1 MRGLIYSRFL
11 EQLLSGGPRR
21 EKKVQRHKETK
32 KKATYAQSLTA
43 QNMVYALIKK
53 LFEIPDTKGK
63 SEAVTDASNG
73 ACKLAWSGIERDTQH
88 GLGETC

>member
-1 MRGLIYSRFL
+1 
-11 EQLLSGGPRR
+11 
-21 EKKVQRHKETK
+21 
-32 KKATYAQSLTA
+32 
-43 QNMVYALIKK
+43 MVYALIKK

-73 ACKLAWSGIERDTQH
+73 ACKLAWSGIERDTQR